1 MKRWEA
7 DGVGSG
13 SVMAPDEYVVVQW
26 LRDRCT
32 DTILM
37 APIAVFS
44 VDLANKQL
52 SVLVIKQFS
61 IFDAKF

>member
-1 MKRWEA
+1 MTPA
-7 DGVGSG
+7 
-13 SVMAPDEYVVVQW
+13 EYVVVQW
-26 LRDRCT
+26 LRDRCN

>member
-1 MKRWEA
+1 
-7 DGVGSG
+7 
-13 SVMAPDEYVVVQW
+13 MAPVEYVVVQW
-26 LRDRCT
+26 LRDRCN

-52 SVLVIKQFS
+52 SVLVNKQFS
-61 IFDAKF
+61 IFDAEF

>member
-1 MKRWEA
+1 MKRWKTG
-7 DGVGSG
+7 GVGSG
-13 SVMAPDEYVVVQW
+13 SVMTPVEYVVVQW
-26 LRDRCT
+26 LRDRCS
-32 DTILM
+32 DTILI

-52 SVLVIKQFS
+52 SILVNKQSS

>member
-1 MKRWEA
+1 MKRWKTNS
-7 DGVGSG
+7 VGSDG
-13 SVMAPDEYVVVQW
+13 VMAPVEYVVVQW
-26 LRDRCT
+26 LRDRCN

-52 SVLVIKQFS
+52 SVLVNKQFS

>member
-1 MKRWEA
+1 MKRRKT
-7 DGVGSG
+7 GSG
-13 SVMAPDEYVVVQW
+13 GSGDVMVPVEYVVVQW
-26 LRDRCT
+26 LRDRCN
-32 DTILM
+32 DTILV

-52 SVLVIKQFS
+52 SVLVNKQFS

>member
-13 SVMAPDEYVVVQW
+13 GAMMPVEYVVVQW
-26 LRDRCT
+26 LRDRCN

>member
-1 MKRWEA
+1 MKRWKTG
-7 DGVGSG
+7 GVGSG
-13 SVMAPDEYVVVQW
+13 SVMEPVEYVVVQW
-26 LRDRCT
+26 LRDRCN

>member
-1 MKRWEA
+1 MKRWES

-13 SVMAPDEYVVVQW
+13 SVMAPVEYVVVQW
-26 LRDRCT
+26 LRDRCN

-52 SVLVIKQFS
+52 SVLVNKQFS

>member
-1 MKRWEA
+1 MKRWKTG
-7 DGVGSG
+7 GVGSG
-13 SVMAPDEYVVVQW
+13 SVMTPVEYVVVQW
-26 LRDRCT
+26 LRDRCN

-52 SVLVIKQFS
+52 SILVNKQSS

>member
-1 MKRWEA
+1 MKRRKT
-7 DGVGSG
+7 GSVGSG
-13 SVMAPDEYVVVQW
+13 DVMVPVEYVVVQW
-26 LRDRCT
+26 LRDRCN
-32 DTILM
+32 DTILV

-52 SVLVIKQFS
+52 SVLVNKQFA

>member
-1 MKRWEA
+1 MKRWES

-13 SVMAPDEYVVVQW
+13 GVMTPVEYVVMQW
-26 LRDRCT
+26 LRDRCG
-32 DTILM
+32 DTILI

-52 SVLVIKQFS
+52 SIPINKQFS
-61 IFDAKF
+61 IFDTEF

>member
-1 MKRWEA
+1 MTP
-7 DGVGSG
+7 V
-13 SVMAPDEYVVVQW
+13 EYVVVQW
-26 LRDRCT
+26 LHDRCS

-52 SVLVIKQFS
+52 SILVNKQFS

>member
-7 DGVGSG
+7 GGVGNG
-13 SVMAPDEYVVVQW
+13 SVMAPVENVVVQW
-26 LRDRCT
+26 LRDRCN

>member
-1 MKRWEA
+1 MKCWKTG
-7 DGVGSG
+7 GVGSG
-13 SVMAPDEYVVVQW
+13 SVMAPVEYVVVQW
-26 LRDRCT
+26 PRDRCS

-52 SVLVIKQFS
+52 SILVNKQFS

>member
-1 MKRWEA
+1 MKRWKTG
-7 DGVGSG
+7 GVGSG
-13 SVMAPDEYVVVQW
+13 GVMTPVEYVVVQW
-26 LRDRCT
+26 LRDRCN

-52 SVLVIKQFS
+52 SILVNKQFS

>member
-1 MKRWEA
+1 MMP
-7 DGVGSG
+7 V
-13 SVMAPDEYVVVQW
+13 EYVVVQW
-26 LRDRCT
+26 LRDKCN
-32 DTILM
+32 DTILV

-52 SVLVIKQFS
+52 SVLVNKQFS

>member
-1 MKRWEA
+1 MTPA
-7 DGVGSG
+7 
-13 SVMAPDEYVVVQW
+13 EYVVVQW
-26 LRDRCT
+26 LCDRCG

-37 APIAVFS
+37 APIAIFS

-52 SVLVIKQFS
+52 SILVNKQFS

>member
-1 MKRWEA
+1 MKCWEA

-13 SVMAPDEYVVVQW
+13 GVMTPVEYVVVQW
-26 LRDRCT
+26 LRDRCN

>member
-26 LRDRCT
+26 LRDRCN

>member
-1 MKRWEA
+1 MKRRKTG
-7 DGVGSG
+7 GVGSG
-13 SVMAPDEYVVVQW
+13 SVMTPAEYVVVQW
-26 LRDRCT
+26 LCDRCG

-37 APIAVFS
+37 APIAIFS

-52 SVLVIKQFS
+52 SILVNKQFS

>member
-1 MKRWEA
+1 MKRRKT
-7 DGVGSG
+7 GSVGSG
-13 SVMAPDEYVVVQW
+13 DVMVPVEYVVVQW
-26 LRDRCT
+26 LRDRCN
-32 DTILM
+32 DTILV

-52 SVLVIKQFS
+52 SVLVNKQFS